1 MRAKDVREDQSRL
14 VKTDRLAKYEDESCC
29 LTLSMSPEIAL
40 EKSKILYAYKR
51 LKNTMGVFFA
61 NLKYLKISRWSRS
74 HL

>member
-51 LKNTMGVFFA
+51 LNTMGVFLA
-61 NLKYLKISRWSRS
+61 NLKYLKISSWNRS

>member
-29 LTLSMSPEIAL
+29 LTLSMSPEIDL

-51 LKNTMGVFFA
+51 LNTMGVFLA
-61 NLKYLKISRWSRS
+61 NLKYLKISSWSRS